1 LFFFFASWQAAL
13 FKAPNAGTEDAE
25 GYVAQADIDKLMQ
38 TSRFKPDRDFAGVDR
53 SAPRSARNEPVQF
66 DRGTVLGA
74 PTQPEPQQQQQAPP
88 PRKESDDLLA
98 GLDDFLASA
107 KSTQPT
113 KKSKK

>member
-1 LFFFFASWQAAL
+1 
-13 FKAPNAGTEDAE
+13 
-25 GYVAQADIDKLMQ
+25 MQ

-53 SAPRSARNEPVQF
+53 SAPRGARSEPVQF

-74 PTQPEPQQQQQAPP
+74 PTQPEREQQAPP
-88 PRKESDDLLA
+88 RREPEGEDLLA

-107 KSTQPT
+107 KSTRNPSPPS